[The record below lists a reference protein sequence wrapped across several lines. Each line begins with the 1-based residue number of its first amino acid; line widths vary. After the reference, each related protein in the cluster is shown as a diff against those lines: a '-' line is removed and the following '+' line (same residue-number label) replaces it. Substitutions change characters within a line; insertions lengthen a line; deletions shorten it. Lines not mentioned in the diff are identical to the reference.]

1 MISISTVIFD
11 YGNVLCQPQP
21 SEMIQEMAN
30 LCGIPTLQFQAGYYQ
45 FRHQYDLGFLDGSG
59 YWQAFGSV
67 AGFQIPESTV
77 EKLIGLDNRS
87 WAEPNFPVLDWVTR
101 LQHAEIQTAILSN
114 MPFDMRRDL
123 ARLCHWLP
131 KCDVEVYSCELGIA
145 KPDPAI
151 FEHCLGH
158 LRVVP
163 EETLFLDDRLENVKA
178 AQALGLHGLVFESVE
193 LLEVALAGRFH
204 LPPVVSK

>member
-30 LCGIPTLQFQAGYYQ
+30 LCDIPTLQFQAGYYQ

-67 AGFQIPESTV
+67 AGFQISESTV
-77 EKLIGLDNRS
+77 EKLIALDNRS
-87 WAEPNFPVLDWVTR
+87 WAEPNFLMLDWVAR
-101 LQHAEIQTAILSN
+101 LQNVGIQTAILSN
-114 MPFDMRRDL
+114 MPVDMRCEL
-123 ARLCHWLP
+123 SSLCHWLP
-131 KCDVEVYSCELGIA
+131 KFEVEVYSCELGIA

-151 FEHCLGH
+151 FELCINH
-158 LRVVP
+158 LEVVP
-163 EETLFLDDRLENVKA
+163 EEALFVDDRLENIKA
-178 AQALGLHGLVFESVE
+178 AQALGLHSLIFESVE
-193 LLEVALAGRFH
+193 LLEVELAGRFH
-204 LPPVVSK
+204 LPPVFSK